1 MDIHR
6 VAARGYELAGR
17 DYERARPLYPT
28 EAVELVVSEL
38 GIAGATVLELGAGTG
53 KLTRLLAGTAARWL
67 AVEPVAAM
75 LAQLTTVVP
84 TAVALTATAEAI
96 PVRTAA
102 VDAVVVGTA
111 FHWFRGVPALG
122 EIARVLAPQGTLGLL
137 WNNPDRDTDWVAAV
151 WELVDQYRQGVP
163 GNLDLRWQEAFA
175 QTEHFTPLQHRR
187 FAHTQEIDLT
197 ALLDRVASISFIAS
211 LPPAEL
217 ESVRGRVQD
226 LATSHLPEAG
236 RGRFPLP
243 YRTDV
248 YWCRKR
254 ERHTGAR
261 VDVA

>member
-17 DYERARPLYPT
+17 DYERARPLYPND
-28 EAVELVVSEL
+28 AIALLVTEL
-38 GIAGATVLELGAGTG
+38 GITGGSTVLELGAGTG
-53 KLTRLLAGTAARWL
+53 KLTRLLAGTGAKWL
-67 AVEPVAAM
+67 ALEPVAAM
-75 LAQLTTVVP
+75 LAQLTAAVP
-84 TAVALTATAEAI
+84 TASALIGTAEAI
-96 PVRTAA
+96 PARTAV

-122 EIARVLAPQGTLGLL
+122 EIARVLAPRGALGLL

-151 WELVDQYRQGVP
+151 WEMVDEYRRGVP
-163 GNLDLRWQEAFA
+163 GNLDLSWQQAFTD
-175 QTEHFTPLQHRR
+175 TEHFTPLQHRR
-187 FAHTQEIDLT
+187 FAHTQEIDLD

-217 ESVRGRVQD
+217 ETVRGRVQD
-226 LATSHLPEAG
+226 LATSHLPDAG

-254 ERHTGAR
+254 
-261 VDVA
+261 